1 MLRYA
6 TFKCF
11 KTSLEN
17 NTIDTQS
24 LTKLH
29 DKSIIYNVY
38 TLEERIYMK
47 ILLTLFL
54 LLSFS
59 FAKHTLYYGELKLGV
74 IEDMST
80 IQKNYLRINV
90 TSKLARILLGGKKAL
105 IYYNDQFEGKKDAP
119 KTKYK
124 HDRYHIIDIIR
135 KSISN
140 KLLEGT
146 LFISEKK
153 YISIK
158 KDKNYTFEYISKG
171 KLKSNGTIK
180 VKGNTL
186 LSLIDVKNHIKIIK
200 N

>member
-1 MLRYA
+1 MPLY
-6 TFKCF
+6 
-11 KTSLEN
+11 

-29 DKSIIYNVY
+29 DKSIIYSVY

-47 ILLTLFL
+47 ILFTL
-54 LLSFS
+54 LLSISFS
-59 FAKHTLYYGELKLGV
+59 FANYSLYYGELKLGV

-80 IQKNYLRINV
+80 IQNNYLRINV

-105 IYYNDQFEGKKDAP
+105 IYYNDKFEGKKDAP

-124 HDRYHIIDIIR
+124 HDRYHIIEIIR
-135 KSISN
+135 KSISDS
-140 KLLEGT
+140 LLEGT

-153 YISIK
+153 YITIK
-158 KDKNYTFEYISKG
+158 KDENYTFEYISKG
-171 KLKSNGTIK
+171 RLKSNGTIK
-180 VKGNTL
+180 VKDNHL
-186 LSLIDVKNHIKIIK
+186 LSLIDEKNHIKIIR